1 MVYLIVIGTI
11 IVEEFRLLW
20 MEVYQNNFAD
30 ILGLGAQI
38 WSVLFSMYYLCFP
51 STGSYDFILVV
62 SVVNV

>member
-38 WSVLFSMYYLCFP
+38 WSVLFFYVLSVFP
-51 STGSYDFILVV
+51 LYWFL
-62 SVVNV
+62 